1 MDLTAL
7 VKGLAIPDDP
17 RVLVGIDT
25 SDDAG
30 VFALEGTDDF
40 LIQTADFITPFCDDP
55 RWFGR
60 VAAAN
65 SFSDVYAMG
74 GRPLTALNLCCF
86 PHRGLSRKVLA
97 EILQG
102 GLEVIL
108 QAGAALVGGQS
119 VKDPELKYGLAVT
132 GLARKHE
139 LTPNAG
145 ARAGDVLILTKPI
158 GTGVLIGGY
167 RDGSVTEADLMP
179 AVQKMAELNAA
190 AADVM
195 RAHGCRGATDI
206 TGFGLVGHAWEMA
219 AASKVQ
225 LTFYADAV
233 PYLPAAVA
241 ALKRRE
247 EAGQLTFEAKMP
259 ADKLDF
265 AAGVSP
271 IHRALFCDP
280 QTSGGLLIAIAEP
293 KSRALLQE
301 LHNRG
306 VTDAAIV
313 GHAGAAEP
321 EIIVQHGA

>member
-1 MDLTAL
+1 MNSLE
-7 VKGLAIPDDP
+7 VPDDP
-17 RVLVGIDT
+17 RVLVGMAT

-30 VFALEGTDDF
+30 VFALEGSDDL

-86 PHRGLSRKVLA
+86 PHRGLAREVLA

-102 GLEVIL
+102 GLEVIV

-132 GLARKHE
+132 GLAKRAE

-145 ARAGDVLILTKPI
+145 ARPGDRLILTKPI

-167 RDGSVTEADLMP
+167 RDGSVSEADLMP
-179 AVQKMAELNAA
+179 AVHTMAELNAT

-195 RAHGCRGATDI
+195 RAHGCKGATDI
-206 TGFGLVGHAWEMA
+206 AGFGLVGHAWEMA

-225 LTFYADAV
+225 LTFYAEAV
-233 PYLPAAVA
+233 PYLPVAVTV
-241 ALKRRE
+241 LKRK
-247 EAGQLTFEAKMP
+247 EAAGKLTYEAKAP
-259 ADKLDF
+259 ADKLTF
-265 AAGVSP
+265 ADSVSP

-293 KSRALLQE
+293 KARALLE
-301 LHNRG
+301 DLHDRG
-306 VTDAAIV
+306 VADAAII
-313 GHAGAAEP
+313 GHAEAAHP
-321 EIIVQHGA
+321 QLVVQHGA

>member
-1 MDLTAL
+1 MNS
-7 VKGLAIPDDP
+7 LAVPHDP
-17 RVLVGIDT
+17 RVLVGIAT

-30 VFALEGTDDF
+30 VFRLEGSDEL
-40 LIQTADFITPFCDDP
+40 LIQTADFITPLCDDP

-65 SFSDVYAMG
+65 SFSDIYAMG

-86 PHRGLSRKVLA
+86 PHRGLSREVLA

-102 GLEVIL
+102 GLEVIVE
-108 QAGAALVGGQS
+108 AGAALVGGQS

-132 GLARKHE
+132 GLAKQDE

-145 ARAGDVLILTKPI
+145 ARAGDALILTKPI

-167 RDGSVTEADLMP
+167 RDGSVSEAELMP
-179 AVQKMAELNAA
+179 AVHRMAELNSASA
-190 AADVM
+190 IAM
-195 RAHGCRGATDI
+195 RAHGCKGATDI

-225 LTFYADAV
+225 LTFYADAM
-233 PYLPAAVA
+233 PYIPAALT

-247 EAGQLTFEAKMP
+247 GAGKLTFEPKMP
-259 ADKLDF
+259 ADKLKF
-265 AAGVSP
+265 ADKVSP

-293 KSRALLQE
+293 KAQALLKD

-313 GHAGAAEP
+313 GHAKAGTP
-321 EIIVQHGA
+321 QLIVRQTHG